1 MASKEKQ
8 DKINQM
14 LKKLALENRERMEAD
29 GLKLY
34 EWSTSLDERVRPSH
48 ALMEGKLCKWADSA
62 VYSTDGGKTWK
73 PRPSGA
79 TLTHP
84 GEEEGCRCTALSYEK
99 ELLGD

>member
-14 LKKLALENRERMEAD
+14 LKKSAQETKESMKEL

-48 ALMEGKLCKWADSA
+48 KLMEGKLCKWADST

-79 TLTHP
+79 AQTYP
-84 GEEEGCRCTALSYEK
+84 GEEEGCRCVALSYEK